1 MKKIRIISLI
11 CAVLI
16 AFSACGRTE
25 QANETSPEAQGTD
38 TADATDA
45 TSAESTQDSIQTA
58 PETSISTEADSET
71 DSGLVTGIPTHE
83 EPSEYSDGW
92 VFASLAEQILASDES
107 WNVTGSPLYENGY
120 LTSDGPKG
128 FDIAYMKE
136 FSPEETYRFE
146 FELKTGKD
154 ERALYVG
161 LGIASDWGLSD
172 ENNGLWLYFS
182 DSSLCIQ
189 DKNGSDAALPLK
201 RSVTDSFSRICLLVQ
216 KMENG
221 EQKIHVFQS
230 DENGL
235 NERLYILDTVTED
248 GNTAVYA
255 YSAESQFNN
264 IYAIADLG
272 FDLSSVCG
280 GYVKLWNDG
289 ADGTCVKNLALKVI

>member
-16 AFSACGRTE
+16 TLSACGKTE
-25 QANETSPEAQGTD
+25 KANETSPETPG
-38 TADATDA
+38 ADIAPATNA
-45 TSAESTQDSIQTA
+45 PSEENTQNGIQTA
-58 PETSISTEADSET
+58 PETHVSTEGDNET
-71 DSGLVTGIPTHE
+71 DTGLVTGIPTHE

-92 VFASLAEQILASDES
+92 VFASMADQILASDES

-128 FDIAYMKE
+128 FDVAYMKE

-146 FELKTGKD
+146 FELKTGND
-154 ERALYVG
+154 EKALYVG

-182 DSSLCIQ
+182 EGKLCIQ
-189 DKNGSDAALPLK
+189 DKNGSDACLPLK

-216 KMENG
+216 KMESG

-235 NERLYILDTVTED
+235 NERLYILDTVTEN

-255 YSAESQFNN
+255 YSAESQFNS

-272 FDLSSVCG
+272 FDLQSVCG